1 MIQKALRK
9 TLFFG
14 LPVFYFLMAIS
25 FYLGTYD
32 SAQIKI
38 TIFHIGG
45 LFLIMTWLLL
55 KIEECS
61 FSFFKNKFIYI
72 FPVFLLLL
80 SGVVSFSISPYKLAS
95 LNEFLKR
102 FIYCGIVFILVDIFD
117 DNKKILN
124 IKNWLIAVSFVVCT
138 YGILQIFDYYLFPK
152 ETFSSGL
159 DPFAWRQA
167 FYERIMSTFGN
178 PNFFGD
184 FLIVMSSITLA
195 LFVYKK
201 KSYLAI
207 LWFMI
212 AICSYYTMS
221 KGTWLGFAFGLVM
234 FAVLYM
240 FIFLKKINKKLLVI
254 LAICVLIVLS
264 FTIFSIYSKTRERID
279 SASFR
284 VFTWLSTWEMLNIK
298 PVLGTGIGTFYL
310 TYPSWRRPQI
320 FFIEGKHNTESDH
333 PENEYLEVW
342 YDEGIVGLTIF
353 LVLVILVLV
362 LGYKNIL
369 YLRINKTTKNG
380 PMPFLQLGVLCAFS
394 AQLVHDFVCVSLRFV
409 SSGVMFWLLIGITLS
424 IGAYSVKYKNT
435 IKNYLPFPIKLV
447 LQMIIIA
454 IFAFVIMFTK
464 NYFTADLLHAKA
476 IVLSRA
482 GNWDKALST
491 YSEVNKNNPSY
502 AMAKYFKLNV
512 HIDRW
517 KAGDDVLAEKTFEEL
532 WSLAPNFVQS
542 KWYAGM
548 MYTKIFND
556 NNLLLK
562 EYINEGR
569 SRDVIVK
576 QEKVIAEAF
585 SKAEKYYKQ
594 YIKIDPIFPMSYYN
608 LSSLYSQVGNFEE
621 SEKILLDH
629 LEYPKSLLEPPHNLW
644 VEDWSSRRKNDY
656 SETYNQLGY
665 LYLVQRKFDKAE
677 SMYLK
682 SLELSFKNIN
692 AKKNLALLYDG
703 LDRKEEACKQWVEIH
718 KINPRDKDAIEY
730 IKTLT
735 ADKEFKNRKSN

>member
-9 TLFFG
+9 MLLFG
-14 LPVFYFLMAIS
+14 LPVFYFLIAIS

-32 SAQIKI
+32 STQIKI

-55 KIEECS
+55 KVEEAS
-61 FSFFKNKFIYI
+61 FSFFKNKFTYI
-72 FPVFLLLL
+72 LPVFLLLL
-80 SGVVSFSISPYKLAS
+80 SGAVSFSISPYKLAS

-117 DNKKILN
+117 NNKKILN
-124 IKNWLIAVSFVVCT
+124 IKNWLIVASFVVCA
-138 YGILQIFDYYLFPK
+138 YGILQIFDYHLFPK

-159 DPFAWRQA
+159 DPFTWRQA
-167 FYERIMSTFGN
+167 FSERIMSTFGN

-184 FLIVMSSITLA
+184 FLIVMNSITLA
-195 LFVYKK
+195 LFFYKK
-201 KSYLAI
+201 KPYLAI
-207 LWFMI
+207 LWVMI
-212 AICSYYTMS
+212 AICSYHTMS
-221 KGTWLGFAFGLVM
+221 KGTWLGFVFGLVV
-234 FAVLYM
+234 FAALYM
-240 FIFLKKINKKLLVI
+240 FIFLKNKINKKLLVI
-254 LAICVLIVLS
+254 LAICVLIVSS
-264 FTIFSIYSKTRERID
+264 FTIFSIYNKTKERTD

-284 VFTWLSTWEMLNIK
+284 VFTWLSTWEMLNTK

-320 FFIEGKHNTESDH
+320 FFIEGKHNTGSDH

-353 LVLVILVLV
+353 LVLVILVLA

-369 YLRINKTTKNG
+369 YLHINKTTKNS
-380 PMPFLQLGVLCAFS
+380 PMSFLQLGVLCAFA

-409 SSGVMFWLLIGITLS
+409 SSGVMLWLLIGITLS
-424 IGAYSVKYKNT
+424 IGANSIKYENS
-435 IKNYLPFPIKLV
+435 IKKCLPFPIKLV
-447 LQMIIIA
+447 LQMIIVA
-454 IFAFVIMFTK
+454 IFAFAIMFTK

-476 IVLSRA
+476 IVLSRG
-482 GNWDKALST
+482 GNWDKALSI

-502 AMAKYFKLNV
+502 TMAKYFKLNV
-512 HIDRW
+512 HMDRW
-517 KAGDDVLAEKTFEEL
+517 KAGDDVSAEKTFEEL

-548 MYTKIFND
+548 MYMKMFND

-562 EYINEGR
+562 KYIDEGR
-569 SRDVIVK
+569 SRDIIAK
-576 QEKVIAEAF
+576 QEKAIAEVF

-594 YIKIDPIFPMSYYN
+594 YIEIDPIFPMSYYG
-608 LSSLYSQVGNFEE
+608 LSSLYAQVGNFEK

-629 LEYPKSLLEPPHNLW
+629 LEYSERLLKPPHNLW

-665 LYLVQRKFDKAE
+665 LYLAQRKFGKAE

-692 AKKNLALLYDG
+692 AKKNLALLYGG
-703 LDRKEEACKQWVEIH
+703 LGRKEEACKQWVEIH
-718 KINPRDKDAIEY
+718 RINPRDKDAIEY
-730 IKTLT
+730 IKTLAT
-735 ADKEFKNRKSN
+735 DKELKTRN

>member
-1 MIQKALRK
+1 MIENALRK
-9 TLFFG
+9 TLIFG

-55 KIEECS
+55 KIEEAS

-80 SGVVSFSISPYKLAS
+80 SGAVSFSISPYKLTS

-124 IKNWLIAVSFVVCT
+124 IKNWLIAASFVVCT
-138 YGILQIFDYYLFPK
+138 YGILQIFDYHLFPK

-159 DPFAWRQA
+159 DPFVWRQA
-167 FYERIMSTFGN
+167 FSERIMSTFGN

-184 FLIVMSSITLA
+184 FLIVMSAITLA

-201 KSYLAI
+201 KFYIAT

-212 AICSYYTMS
+212 AICSYHTMS
-221 KGTWLGFAFGLVM
+221 KGTWLGLAFGLVV
-234 FAVLYM
+234 FVVLYM
-240 FIFLKKINKKLLVI
+240 FIFLKNKISKKLLII
-254 LAICVLIVLS
+254 LAICVLIVSS
-264 FTIFSIYSKTRERID
+264 FTIFSIYNKTRERID

-284 VFTWLSTWEMLNIK
+284 VFTWLSTWEMLNTK

-333 PENEYLEVW
+333 PEDEYLEMW

-353 LVLVILVLV
+353 LLLVISVLV

-380 PMPFLQLGVLCAFS
+380 PMPFLQLGILCAFA

-424 IGAYSVKYKNT
+424 IATNSIKYENT

-447 LQMIIIA
+447 LQVIVVA
-454 IFAFVIMFTK
+454 IFAFAIMFTK

-476 IVLSRA
+476 IILSR
-482 GNWDKALST
+482 GRNWDKALST

-502 AMAKYFKLNV
+502 VMAKYFKLNV
-512 HIDRW
+512 HMDRW
-517 KAGDDVLAEKTFEEL
+517 KAGDDVLAEKTLQEL
-532 WSLAPNFVQS
+532 WDLAPNFVQS

-548 MYTKIFND
+548 MYMKMFND

-562 EYINEGR
+562 KYIDEGR
-569 SRDVIVK
+569 SRDIIVK

-594 YIKIDPIFPMSYYN
+594 YIEIDPIFPMSYYG
-608 LSSLYSQVGNFEE
+608 LSSLYAQVGNFEK

-629 LEYPKSLLEPPHNLW
+629 LEYPKRLLEHPHDLW
-644 VEDWSSRRKNDY
+644 IEDWSSRRKNDY

-692 AKKNLALLYDG
+692 AKKNLALLYGG
-703 LDRKEEACKQWVEIH
+703 LGRKEEAYNQWIEIH

-730 IKTLT
+730 IKAFT
-735 ADKEFKNRKSN
+735 ADKELKTRN